1 MLTNVS
7 SRSRA
12 DETQVKRGN
21 GLARVRVVGWRGYLP
36 TVACIWAGTDADKLG
51 VFVSSPHSITE
62 RSFEMVEEKTDFGSL
77 FISEIRAKAEA
88 AFSRRFRCD
97 VLSEVRPVHVPV
109 TDVDSGET
117 IPRDTDTAVGQKLYL
132 TILLEKEREYQE
144 LVVRG
149 FEEARRRLKQQ
160 QESLQDARR
169 MAGFEEAKSVVF
181 ESAEQRL

>member
-12 DETQVKRGN
+12 DETQVKSGN

-36 TVACIWAGTDADKLG
+36 TFACIWAGTDADKLG
-51 VFVSSPHSITE
+51 VFISSPHSITE
-62 RSFEMVEEKTDFGSL
+62 RSFEMVEKTDFGRLS
-77 FISEIRAKAEA
+77 ISEIRVKAEA

-117 IPRDTDTAVGQKLYL
+117 IPRDADTAVGQKLYL

-149 FEEARRRLKQQ
+149 LEEARRRLKQQ

-169 MAGFEEAKSVVF
+169 MASFEEAKSVVF
-181 ESAEQRL
+181 ESAEQRS

>member
-1 MLTNVS
+1 MDTFPRSPAYGRVQTPTNWAS
-7 SRSRA
+7 LFRA
-12 DETQVKRGN
+12 
-21 GLARVRVVGWRGYLP
+21 
-36 TVACIWAGTDADKLG
+36 
-51 VFVSSPHSITE
+51 PHSITGW
-62 RSFEMVEEKTDFGSL
+62 SFEMVEEKTDFGRQS
-77 FISEIRAKAEA
+77 ISEIRAKAEA

-149 FEEARRRLKQQ
+149 LEEH
-160 QESLQDARR
+160 ED
-169 MAGFEEAKSVVF
+169 G
-181 ESAEQRL
+181 